1 MESGLFHKG
10 SVDGVKKA
18 LISVNE
24 VCDPILVELSLV
36 YAQTYQRD
44 GKAFISSFL
53 KFGSV
58 RESCGM
64 IVRTWK
70 RMGAFNDCEGD
81 FSEWV
86 GKLKIEEKW
95 KAVLADVLRIIYT
108 LNKK

>member
-1 MESGLFHKG
+1 MGVFYDK
-10 SVDGVKKA
+10 DFDQVKKA
-18 LISVNE
+18 IIIGNE
-24 VCDPILVELSLV
+24 IIDPILVELSLV

-58 RESCGM
+58 RESCQM
-64 IVRTWK
+64 IVKAWK
-70 RMGAFNDCEGD
+70 RSGAFDECEGD

-86 GKLKIEEKW
+86 GKLKIEDKW
-95 KAVLADVLRIIYT
+95 KLVLADVLRIIYT